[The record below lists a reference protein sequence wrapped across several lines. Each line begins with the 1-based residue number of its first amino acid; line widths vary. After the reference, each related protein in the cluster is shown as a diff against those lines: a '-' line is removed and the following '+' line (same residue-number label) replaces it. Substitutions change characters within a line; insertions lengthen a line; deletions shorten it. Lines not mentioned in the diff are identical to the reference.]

1 MFKKI
6 FPNVIVNVTKPYFN
20 STLGFTYD
28 FIELFTGYYLP
39 LDDTEKTKF
48 LEVLD
53 ENERLEF
60 LKNKEAC
67 EKIHNKNKHKL
78 VGIVNL

>member
-1 MFKKI
+1 MWPKKNI
-6 FPNVIVNVTKPYFN
+6 TKTHQSLHYFN

-39 LDDTEKTKF
+39 LEESDKSKF
-48 LEVLD
+48 LEALE
-53 ENERLEF
+53 ENERSEF
-60 LKNKEAC
+60 MKNQEAC